1 MSYES
6 DPAELGVGKRYGPLH
21 LGGSNGKKGTGGS
34 DDEVVFFV
42 TTEELTADDAQA
54 ISIPPYSEVVS
65 VWYKVD
71 DAFGTGD
78 AFDIDLGGNSIL
90 ATGTPVSVAVAGI
103 FDPALHATAGNIQ
116 TGATAEDLVIDTA
129 LIDNGALGSMKVVVT
144 IKQL

>member
-1 MSYES
+1 MAYES
-6 DPAELGVGKRYGPLH
+6 DPAGLGVGKRYGPLH

-34 DDEVVFFV
+34 DDEAVFFV

-54 ISIPPYSEVVS
+54 ISVPPYSEVVS

-78 AFDIDLGGNSIL
+78 TFDIDLGGNSIL
-90 ATGTPVSVAVAGI
+90 AAAAPVSAAGI
-103 FDPALHATAGNIQ
+103 FDPALNATAANIQ
-116 TGATAEDLVIDTA
+116 TGATAEDLVLDTT
-129 LIDNGALGSMKVVVT
+129 LIDNGALGTAKIVVT